1 MINEIDE
8 VQKNLKNNNIDSCF
22 VKSKKELID
31 LFISLVEKQAT
42 IFTGGS
48 STLFET
54 GLIEFLRNSKDY
66 QFYDRY
72 ASNLSSV
79 EKEEMNRA
87 AFSGD
92 YFLCSANAI
101 TRNGEI
107 YQVDNLG
114 NRLSAMIYGPKKVIL
129 VVGTNKIVDNVKE
142 AIERVKTIAA
152 PKNSLRHGN
161 KTYCANHGKCFK
173 SNIDEDSLMTVPS
186 GSCKDTICSISAVFA
201 RQLIPGRIHVIF
213 VDENLGY

>member
-1 MINEIDE
+1 M
-8 VQKNLKNNNIDSCF
+8 
-22 VKSKKELID
+22 
-31 LFISLVEKQAT
+31 VEKHST

-54 GLIEFLRNSKDY
+54 GIIEFLKNSKDY
-66 QFYDRY
+66 QFFDRY
-72 ASNLSSV
+72 SNNLSKE
-79 EKEEMNRA
+79 EKEKMNRA

-92 YFLCSANAI
+92 CFLCSANAI
-101 TRNGEI
+101 TRNREI

-129 VVGTNKIVDNVKE
+129 IVGTNKIVDNVAQ

-161 KTYCANHGKCFK
+161 NTYCANHGKCFK
-173 SNIDEDSLMTVPS
+173 ANLDKDSLMTVPA

-201 RQLIPGRIHVIF
+201 RQLISGRIHVIF